1 MASLIRATVCTANP
15 HKLQE
20 FRDLFPGWELDA
32 LDAADYPAE
41 DGVTFLDNARIKAR
55 YGRLVGAAERWML
68 ADDSGIEVAALGG
81 GPGVQTARW
90 AGDRHVEKLLAAL
103 DGRDD
108 RAARYVCELVAIG
121 PDGEELRGT
130 GVLEGTIAHAA
141 GRRRG
146 LRLRSDLRPARRD
159 EHRGRARRRLEGRA
173 FPPSPRGPGA
183 ARHTLVMVAAT
194 DRTAAPC
201 RDFRAVRHTSTRVSD
216 TDTELCRR

>member
-1 MASLIRATVCTANP
+1 VASLIRATVCTANP

-32 LDAADYPAE
+32 LDAADYPPE
-41 DGVTFLDNARIKAR
+41 DGVRFLDNARIKAR

-103 DGRDD
+103 GGRDD

-130 GVLEGTIAHAA
+130 GVLEGTIAHAPA
-141 GRRRG
+141 GG
-146 LRLRSDLRPARRD
+146 
-159 EHRGRARRRLEGRA
+159 EG
-173 FPPSPRGPGA
+173 FGFDPIFVPRGETSTVAELGDAWKAEHSHRALA
-183 ARHTLVMVAAT
+183 ARALLDTL
-194 DRTAAPC
+194 
-201 RDFRAVRHTSTRVSD
+201 S
-216 TDTELCRR
+216 